1 MFPSEVAI
9 LMAIEE
15 AEELT
20 TRQLTHVTDVTG
32 VHLRYLCNSLVRR
45 GYLEPA
51 NSRGYRVTF
60 KGKEA
65 IWGGPVRNET
75 GAMDRIC

>member
-20 TRQLTHVTDVTG
+20 TRQLTQGDTRLPSRARRPFLET
-32 VHLRYLCNSLVRR
+32 LCEMKLGLWTRFV
-45 GYLEPA
+45 
-51 NSRGYRVTF
+51 
-60 KGKEA
+60 K
-65 IWGGPVRNET
+65 RN
-75 GAMDRIC
+75 